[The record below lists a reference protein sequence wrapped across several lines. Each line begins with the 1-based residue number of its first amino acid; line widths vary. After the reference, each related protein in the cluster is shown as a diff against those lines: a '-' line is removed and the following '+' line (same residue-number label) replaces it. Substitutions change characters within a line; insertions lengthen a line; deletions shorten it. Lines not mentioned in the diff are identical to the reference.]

1 MTNEELYNSSIW
13 ETSAL
18 EINKYAAIWHTNEWG
33 KSGVYYVPSIYFGRD
48 PECQTLAIED
58 YEGNRFELEIENH
71 PVVQKIVSSVFG
83 K

>member
-1 MTNEELYNSSIW
+1 MTNEELYNSNIS

-18 EINKYAAIWHTNEWG
+18 KINKYDTIWHTNERTG
-33 KSGVYYVPSIYFGRD
+33 ESGVYYVTSIYFGRD

-71 PVVQKIVSSVFG
+71 PVVQKISQ
-83 K
+83 